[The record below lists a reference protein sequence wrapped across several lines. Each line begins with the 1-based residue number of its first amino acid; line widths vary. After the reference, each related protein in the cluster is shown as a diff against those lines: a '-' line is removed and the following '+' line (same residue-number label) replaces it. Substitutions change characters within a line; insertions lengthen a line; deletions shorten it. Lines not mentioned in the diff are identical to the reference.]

1 MNDLVGK
8 IFEDRK
14 NSERK
19 VVVTDYKISG
29 NDIEVVTIKFLDGC
43 GKKAGTVEDKFLKS
57 FKKSWKEADEVIE
70 ETVEHAEQVEESEH
84 KLVPMTG
91 IEKSTDLKTEY
102 SKEQVKEVVK
112 AEIELDSVIKKLQEA
127 GFIVNIVKGLPKTIS
142 IKKVGQLAISKNGFR
157 LKANLKFEF
166 TTETSYE
173 PTKNYNKVMCAT
185 LEDVLRIIQ

>member
-1 MNDLVGK
+1 MNTLVGK

-14 NSERK
+14 NSARK
-19 VVVTDYKISG
+19 VVIKDYRVST
-29 NDIEVVTIKFLDGC
+29 NDIEVVTIEFLDGC
-43 GKKAGTVEDKFLKS
+43 GKKAGTVENKFLKS
-57 FKKSWKEADEVIE
+57 FKKSWKESDEVIE
-70 ETVEHAEQVEESEH
+70 ETVVHAEQVEESEH

-112 AEIELDSVIKKLQEA
+112 AEVELDSVIKKLQEA
-127 GFIVNIVKGLPKTIS
+127 GFIINIVKGLPKTIS
-142 IKKVGQLAISKNGFR
+142 IKTVGQLAISKNGFR
-157 LKANLKFEF
+157 LKANLNFEF

-173 PTKNYNKVMCAT
+173 PTKSYNKVMCNT